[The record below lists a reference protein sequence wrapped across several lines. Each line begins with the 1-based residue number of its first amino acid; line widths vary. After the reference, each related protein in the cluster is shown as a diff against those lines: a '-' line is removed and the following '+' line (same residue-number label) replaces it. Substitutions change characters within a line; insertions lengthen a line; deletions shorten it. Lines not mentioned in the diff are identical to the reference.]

1 MNKLWTND
9 SLFLREHL
17 LVPLTRNN
25 EHDVSHD
32 LIVVIS
38 DRERSVSNPAQT
50 ESSSNPQ
57 GAYQKE
63 SSGMDFLK
71 KYDNKIAQ
79 LKSNVEKMEQ
89 NAR

>member
-1 MNKLWTND
+1 M
-9 SLFLREHL
+9 
-17 LVPLTRNN
+17 
-25 EHDVSHD
+25 
-32 LIVVIS
+32 
-38 DRERSVSNPAQT
+38 SNPAQT